1 MVVKDSGVVFRI
13 RQKKRTPKQ
22 IPSIGEL
29 RPGLCHVN
37 PKYLKKL
44 TRPRALI
51 VNFSIPN
58 QAQIDFGRSD
68 SATSGRGTGR

>member
-22 IPSIGEL
+22 MPSIGEL
-29 RPGLCHVN
+29 RPGLCHVI

-44 TRPRALI
+44 TRP
-51 VNFSIPN
+51 SG
-58 QAQIDFGRSD
+58 IDCQLFD
-68 SATSGRGTGR
+68 SESSTN